1 VGAVIGPAYTV
12 TVRDPLVAMATG
24 GAEHIDALAGQL
36 AADFPGVRFIGV
48 VAATEPEDLEA
59 ALVAIGPILAEVIF
73 TASADPEAVAGD
85 VLAMYVAEQG
95 LLGQDFVFTVPLLTD
110 AVLYAI
116 DVLGEG
122 PTNGWEGTAI
132 VVLDLS

>member
-1 VGAVIGPAYTV
+1 MTGSAYTV

-24 GAEHIDALAGQL
+24 GAEQVVALAGQL

-48 VAATEPEDLEA
+48 IAATEPDDLEA
-59 ALVAIGPILAEVIF
+59 ALAALAPVLAEVIF
-73 TASADPEAVAGD
+73 TASADPEAVSGD
-85 VLAMYVAEQG
+85 VLAMYVLEQG
-95 LLGQDFVFTVPLLTD
+95 VMGQDFVFTVPLLTD

-116 DVLGEG
+116 DVLLEG
-122 PTNGWEGTAI
+122 PTNGWEGTAV

>member
-1 VGAVIGPAYTV
+1 MTRPAYTV

-24 GAEHIDALAGQL
+24 GADDVGALAAEL

-48 VAATEPEDLEA
+48 VAATEPDALEA
-59 ALVAIGPILAEVIF
+59 ALVTLAPVLAEVIF
-73 TASADPEAVAGD
+73 TASADPDAVSGD

-110 AVLYAI
+110 ATLYAI
-116 DVLGEG
+116 DVLLEG

>member
-1 VGAVIGPAYTV
+1 MTASAYTV

-24 GAEHIDALAGQL
+24 GAEQAVALAGQL

-48 VAATEPEDLEA
+48 IAATEPDDLEA
-59 ALVAIGPILAEVIF
+59 ALAALGPVLAEVIF
-73 TASADPEAVAGD
+73 TASADPEAVSGD
-85 VLAMYVAEQG
+85 VLAMYALEQFDM
-95 LLGQDFVFTVPLLTD
+95 GQDFVFTVPLLTD

-116 DVLGEG
+116 DVLVEG
-122 PTNGWEGTAI
+122 PSAGWEGTAV